1 MSSPYLKPGFY
12 DQALEKGKHRDIV
25 GGRWDET
32 GFVQMA
38 ALIDE
43 GLEPEHRLLD
53 IGCGCLRL
61 GHLAVNWLD
70 SGHYWGTDASGPLM
84 QRGWE
89 VELSPAAQARLPR
102 EQLVEDASFSY
113 AGVPQDIDYAIAFG
127 VFAHLP
133 AEMLRPALI
142 SARKHLTSLQKL
154 LFTVFIAPEGHA
166 GAYRQKDGVVT
177 HPHRPPYHRYRAD
190 VEADA
195 EAAGFAVS
203 WRTRVLPRGQDL
215 CVLEPI

>member
-1 MSSPYLKPGFY
+1 MNSPYLKPGFY

-38 ALIDE
+38 ALINE
-43 GLEPEHRLLD
+43 GLTPEHRLLD

-61 GHLAVNWLD
+61 GHLAVGWLD
-70 SGHYWGTDASGPLM
+70 PGRYWGTDASGALM

-89 VELSPAAQARLPR
+89 AELSPALQTRLPR
-102 EQLVEDASFSY
+102 EQLIEDAEFSY
-113 AGVPQDIDYAIAFG
+113 PGIPADIHYAIAFG

-133 AEMLRPALI
+133 DHMLRPAL
-142 SARKHLTSLQKL
+142 TSLREKITGLQKL
-154 LFTVFIAPEGHA
+154 LLTVFLAPEGHQ
-166 GAYRQKDGVVT
+166 GQFRQKDGVVT
-177 HPHRPPYHRYRAD
+177 HPHRPPYHRLKSD

-195 EAAGFAVS
+195 KAAGFRIE
-203 WRTRVLPRGQDL
+203 WRERVLPRGQDL
-215 CVLEPI
+215 CVMEPI